1 MAIYYDVARMANT
14 MGIQT
19 TIVLKPEQITVRVKN
34 SIKRQ
39 LRNGRITGGYRSHAA
54 KIAKYLTEKYEL
66 PVLQDG
72 WRGFSVGSINMETK
86 AAIRGFFEA
95 DWAAELLERP
105 GMAQQGSYYRTRYEE
120 GLSDLGNPLA
130 KNFHLLF
137 HDKTLK
143 ERASEFIGQQM
154 DSKDRERIEKVVDL
168 LDGTEEIHITTIQ

>member
-1 MAIYYDVARMANT
+1 MAAYYDVARMANT
-14 MGIQT
+14 MGIKT
-19 TIVLKPEQITVRVKN
+19 TVVLNPTQVTARVKN

-54 KIAKYLTEKYEL
+54 NIAKYLAEKYEL

-105 GMAQQGSYYRTRYEE
+105 GMAKQDGYYRARYEE
-120 GLSDLGNPLA
+120 GLENLSKPNTR
-130 KNFHLLF
+130 NFFLLF
-137 HDKTLK
+137 HDKTLS

-168 LDGTEEIHITTIQ
+168 LDGTEEIHITTFQ

>member
-1 MAIYYDVARMANT
+1 MATYYDVARMANT

-39 LRNGRITGGYRSHAA
+39 LRNGHITGSDRSHAA
-54 KIAKYLTEKYEL
+54 KIAKYLAEKYEL

-86 AAIRGFFEA
+86 AAIREFFEA
-95 DWAAELLERP
+95 DWAAELLEQP
-105 GMAQQGSYYRTRYEE
+105 GMKDGYYRTRYEE

-143 ERASEFIGQQM
+143 EKASAFIGQQM